1 MMFEVMGMDERD
13 IILVKELYSDT
24 WLKISTEMGET
35 ARIPGP
41 TTRGSPQGDTLS
53 PSIFAFFMNC
63 SDVCPPPRTR
73 RHCQE
78 PAQRDTG

>member
-35 ARIPGP
+35 ACIP
-41 TTRGSPQGDTLS
+41 TTRGSPQGDMLS
-53 PSIFAFFMNC
+53 PSIFAFFMNLC
-63 SDVCPPPRTR
+63 LRLLDDARVGFTHACGI
-73 RHCQE
+73 
-78 PAQRDTG
+78 QRSHA